1 MSQSQLEV
9 LKETRRYFR
18 GWLDEMGKSPDPASQ
33 VAGVMAAISHNVK
46 QVEVALNAAPPA
58 LRNSNEWKQAAT
70 EYIETL
76 REVNSKLSNCEITL
90 RIRSGLMAQKRA
102 RLDVIHCWADLV
114 KRLQ

>member
-1 MSQSQLEV
+1 MSDSQLDI
-9 LKETRRYFR
+9 LRETRRYFR
-18 GWLDEMGKSPDPASQ
+18 GWLDEIAKSPDPASQ
-33 VAGVMAAISHNVK
+33 VSGVMATISRNVK
-46 QVEVALNAAPPA
+46 QVEIALNGAPAA
-58 LRNSNEWKQAAT
+58 LRNSNEWKQATA
-70 EYIETL
+70 EYIATL

>member
-1 MSQSQLEV
+1 MSEPELEI

-18 GWLDEMGKSPDPASQ
+18 GWLAEIAKSPDPASQ
-33 VAGVMAAISHNVK
+33 VSGVMATISRNVK
-46 QVEVALNAAPPA
+46 QVEVALNAAPA
-58 LRNSNEWKQAAT
+58 ELKTSNEWKHAAA

-76 REVNSKLSNCEITL
+76 REVNSQLSNCEIVL